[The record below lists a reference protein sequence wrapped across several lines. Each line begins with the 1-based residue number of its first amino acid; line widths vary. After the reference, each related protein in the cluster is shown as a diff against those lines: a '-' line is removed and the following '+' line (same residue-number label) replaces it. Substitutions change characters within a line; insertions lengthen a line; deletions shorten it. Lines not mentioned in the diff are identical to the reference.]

1 MTNSLQ
7 FETPENVQVHYQPAG
22 LGTRFLAWFIDQ
34 FLVWTVFFLLMFLLI
49 LVGTSLKVLDDLLV
63 SGSGD
68 PAEMEAYVLGFIIL
82 LFGLGSFVY
91 FTASELFLHGQ
102 TLGKRITKIR
112 VVKQDGFS
120 LDAGSIFL
128 RNVFRVIDN
137 IPLTWIIPV
146 MSKRS
151 QRMGDMASG
160 TIVVSDEPPEL
171 TDIRV
176 ELSAQKA
183 VEAEFRFDSRALG
196 ELIEN
201 DIKALEQVLDRWPN
215 LPREQRVQL
224 ASRLTSALSKKM
236 AVDPPPPNRE
246 LRFLE
251 DLLAAELRRQN
262 RLLG

>member
-7 FETPENVQVHYQPAG
+7 FETPENVQVKYHPAG

-34 FLVWTVFFLLMFLLI
+34 FFVWAVFFLLTFLLMI
-49 LVGTSLKVLDDLLV
+49 IGASLEVVDDFLM
-63 SGSGD
+63 SESGD
-68 PAEMEAYVLGFIIL
+68 PAEMEAYVIGILVL

-91 FTASELFLHGQ
+91 FTASELFLRGQ
-102 TLGKRITKIR
+102 TPGKRITKIR

-120 LDAGSIFL
+120 LDAGSVFL

-146 MSKRS
+146 LSKRS

-160 TIVVSDEPPEL
+160 TIVVTDDPPEL
-171 TDIRV
+171 TNVRV

-183 VEAEFRFDSRALG
+183 VEAEFRFDSKALG
-196 ELIEN
+196 ELQGT
-201 DIKALEQVLDRWPN
+201 DLKAVERLLDRWSN
-215 LPREQRVQL
+215 LPLTQRQQL
-224 ASRLTSALSKKM
+224 AKQLTSALSKRM
-236 AVDPPPPNRE
+236 QIDPPPNRRE
-246 LRFLE
+246 FRFLE

>member
-1 MTNSLQ
+1 MTKTLQ
-7 FETPENVQVHYQPAG
+7 FETPENVQVQYQPAG

-34 FLVWTVFFLLMFLLI
+34 FLVWTVFFVLMFLLMV
-49 LVGTSLKVLDDLLV
+49 VGASLEVLDDFLV

-68 PAEMEAYVLGFIIL
+68 PAEMEAYVIGVMVL

-91 FTASELFLHGQ
+91 FMATELFMHGQ
-102 TLGKRITKIR
+102 TPGKRMTKIR

-120 LDAGSIFL
+120 LDAGSVFL

-137 IPLTWIIPV
+137 IPLTWIIPFL
-146 MSKRS
+146 SKRS
-151 QRMGDMASG
+151 QRMGDMAAG
-160 TIVVSDEPPEL
+160 TIVVTDQPPEL
-171 TDIRV
+171 TNIRV

-183 VEAEFRFDSRALG
+183 IEAEFRFDSRALG
-196 ELIEN
+196 VLQEH
-201 DIKALEQVLDRWPN
+201 DIKAVEQLLERWSD
-215 LPREQRVQL
+215 LPSAQRHQL
-224 ASRLTSALSKKM
+224 ALRLTSALSKKM
-236 AVDPPPPNRE
+236 EVDPPPQDRE

>member
-7 FETPENVQVHYQPAG
+7 FETPENVQVQYKPAG

-34 FLVWTVFFLLMFLLI
+34 FLVWTVLFVLI
-49 LVGTSLKVLDDLLV
+49 LLLTVVGTSLEVLDDWLV

-68 PAEMEAYVLGFIIL
+68 PAEMEAYVVGVIVL

-91 FTASELFLHGQ
+91 FTAAELFMHGQ
-102 TLGKRITKIR
+102 TVGKRASKIR
-112 VVKQDGFS
+112 VVKLDGFS

-137 IPLTWIIPV
+137 IPVTWIIPV

-171 TDIRV
+171 TNIRV
-176 ELSAQKA
+176 ELSGQKA
-183 VEAEFRFDSRALG
+183 IEAEFRFDSRALG
-196 ELIEN
+196 ELKPN
-201 DIKALEQVLDRWPN
+201 DIKAVEQLLERWQDLPFAQRNQLAHQIIAALAKKMNVDRP
-215 LPREQRVQL
+215 PRE
-224 ASRLTSALSKKM
+224 
-236 AVDPPPPNRE
+236 RE